1 MELIDRF
8 CNSLWLEEGLS
19 DATLS
24 AYRSDLAN
32 FADWLEQEGRSGILA
47 VTVNDLFDY
56 RQSLSQ
62 LRAASLNRKTTSFK
76 RFYLWLVTS
85 GLRTDNPAEHLQ
97 SAKQGL
103 RLPKV
108 LSEQQVK
115 DLLGTPDPR
124 TAAGSR
130 DKAMFELMY
139 ASGLRVSEL
148 VNLPLSAILWQEGAV
163 QVVGKGNK
171 ERLVPMGEP
180 AQLALQWHLRQ
191 HRGELLKGRQCD
203 SLFVTARGQAMTRQG
218 FWKNIKR
225 YAILAGIHS
234 PISPHVI
241 RHAFATHLVNH
252 GADLRVVQL
261 LLGHADI
268 STTQI
273 YTHLAKDR
281 LRDLLEEH
289 HPLAKRQ

>member
-8 CNSLWLEEGLS
+8 CNNLWLEEGLA

-24 AYRSDLAN
+24 AYRSDLTNLVEWLAQENRPEIALAN
-32 FADWLEQEGRSGILA
+32 A
-47 VTVNDLFDY
+47 NDLFDY

-62 LRAASLNRKTTSFK
+62 LKPASLNRKTTSFK
-76 RFYLWLVTS
+76 RFYLWLAS
-85 GLRTDNPAEHLQ
+85 EGLRSDNPAEQLQ

-108 LSEQQVK
+108 LSEDQIK
-115 DLLGTPDPR
+115 ALLDAPDPR

-191 HRGELLKGRQCD
+191 HRGELLKGQQSD
-203 SLFVTARGQAMTRQG
+203 SMFVTARGQAMTRQA

-234 PISPHVI
+234 PISPHVV